1 MPVDWYNGGMEHTVL
16 HLLYSRFWNQFLFD
30 IGAVPVREPYKK
42 RTSHGM
48 ILAKGGEKMSKS
60 KGNVVNP
67 DDIVK
72 QYGADTLRA
81 YIMFMGPFDQAVEW
95 DPQSL
100 VGVHRFLERVWT
112 TSERVSNDASCP
124 KNIIRQEHQSIK
136 KVGEEI
142 EAMRFNTA
150 VAHLMTF
157 SNTLYKL
164 EKVPRAAYETLLV
177 LLSPFAPHACEEL
190 WALLGHTSSITEE
203 KWPEFDSA
211 LLEEETFE
219 LVIQINGKIRDKYI
233 VSSGIT
239 EEALRAEVLKR
250 LKVEAILNGAEPRQF
265 RYIPGKLVSI
275 VA

>member
-1 MPVDWYNGGMEHTVL
+1 M
-16 HLLYSRFWNQFLFD
+16 
-30 IGAVPVREPYKK
+30 
-42 RTSHGM
+42 
-48 ILAKGGEKMSKS
+48 
-60 KGNVVNP
+60 
-67 DDIVK
+67 
-72 QYGADTLRA
+72 
-81 YIMFMGPFDQAVEW
+81 
-95 DPQSL
+95 
-100 VGVHRFLERVWT
+100 
-112 TSERVSNDASCP
+112 
-124 KNIIRQEHQSIK
+124 
-136 KVGEEI
+136 
-142 EAMRFNTA
+142 
-150 VAHLMTF
+150 
-157 SNTLYKL
+157 
-164 EKVPRAAYETLLV
+164 PRAAYETLLV